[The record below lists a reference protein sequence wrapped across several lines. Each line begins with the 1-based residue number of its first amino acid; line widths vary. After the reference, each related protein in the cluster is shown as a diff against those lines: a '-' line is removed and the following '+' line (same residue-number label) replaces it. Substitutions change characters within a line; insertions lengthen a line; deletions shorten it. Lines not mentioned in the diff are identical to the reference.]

1 MRCDAN
7 DDLALHLVSRV
18 HIQSQRTFTRIESQH
33 ISFNQEGGHMKSRCF
48 IVLLVTAAVLAAVP
62 CNAQVVGKN
71 LKIFLGYSNLQAEG
85 LQDTNTPPGIF
96 DTDFFRDRT
105 TLHGLDASI
114 TGAYKGVGLTGDV
127 SWNRHRLTN
136 DITGGQAHDDLD
148 MVYFMAGPA
157 FHYAG
162 DRRVEPFARIMA
174 GGAYTRRTVSSS
186 VTLPPASTATTSFD
200 TNATSFA
207 AGLGGGIDVRL
218 GAGPVRLRIIQI
230 DYTPI
235 FFRDR
240 AISVL
245 GAAGAIQ
252 PFNIEGKRA
261 DNLRFAF
268 GFVF

>member
-1 MRCDAN
+1 
-7 DDLALHLVSRV
+7 
-18 HIQSQRTFTRIESQH
+18 
-33 ISFNQEGGHMKSRCF
+33 MKSRSF

-71 LKIFLGYSNLQAEG
+71 LKIFVGYSNLQAEG
-85 LQDTNTPPGIF
+85 LQDTNTPAGVF

-105 TLHGLDASI
+105 TLHGIDTSV
-114 TGAYKGVGLTGDV
+114 TGAYKGVGITGDV

-136 DITGGQAHDDLD
+136 DITGGQDHDDLD

-162 DRRVEPFARIMA
+162 DRRVEPFARILA
-174 GGAYTRRTVSSS
+174 GGAYTRRSVSST
-186 VTLPPASTATTSFD
+186 VTLPPASTATSSFE
-200 TNATSFA
+200 TNSTSFA
-207 AGLGGGIDVRL
+207 MGIGGGLDVRL

-230 DYTPI
+230 DYVPI

-240 AISVL
+240 SISVL

-252 PFNIEGKRA
+252 PFNLEGQRA

>member
-1 MRCDAN
+1 MQ
-7 DDLALHLVSRV
+7 
-18 HIQSQRTFTRIESQH
+18 IQQRRQNSATEFQ
-33 ISFNQEGGHMKSRCF
+33 ISINQEGGHMKARYL
-48 IVLLVTAAVLAAVP
+48 IVLLVIASALAAVP

-71 LKIFLGYSNLQAEG
+71 LKIFVGYSNLQAEG
-85 LQDTNTPPGIF
+85 LQNTNTPPGIF

-105 TLHGLDASI
+105 TLHGVDASI
-114 TGAYKGVGLTGDV
+114 TGAYKGVGITGDV
-127 SWNRHRLTN
+127 SWNRHRLEN

-162 DRRVEPFARIMA
+162 DKRLEPFARILA
-174 GGAYTRRTVSSS
+174 GGAYTQRNVNVSF
-186 VTLPPASTATTSFD
+186 TTGASTASSSFN

-207 AGLGGGIDVRL
+207 MGIGGGLDIRL
-218 GAGPVRLRIIQI
+218 GAGPVRFRIIQI

-240 AISVL
+240 ALTIL
-245 GAAGAIQ
+245 DNAGAVQ
-252 PFNIEGKRA
+252 PANLEGQRA
-261 DNLRFAF
+261 DNVRFAV